1 MKAKILIIDDSA
13 DFRAQVKEY
22 LEMHDLDIETF
33 EAGTAEMGVAKA
45 SCVRPDIVLMDIH
58 LPHGNGLEAIKHIK
72 EENPDC
78 DVIVLTMLDAEAFRQ
93 AALGLISIVVDP
105 SSVGLSVQKTSSVE
119 GTDAENLLVRWL
131 SEILYLYDGE
141 DYLVGGIEILKM
153 SPTGL
158 SANLRGEFVDEQRHR
173 LKMDVKAVT
182 YHQLSVSQGPEGAV
196 VRVFLDI

>member
-1 MKAKILIIDDSA
+1 MESGFRILEHPA
-13 DFRAQVKEY
+13 DMGIEASGP
-22 LEMHDLDIETF
+22 DL
-33 EAGTAEMGVAKA
+33 
-45 SCVRPDIVLMDIH
+45 R
-58 LPHGNGLEAIKHIK
+58 
-72 EENPDC
+72 
-78 DVIVLTMLDAEAFRQ
+78 EAFRQ